1 MGGVISGDAVDR
13 LIVEPVEAERADQED
28 LDAEL
33 RAAVVKA
40 VRGRRASE
48 VAPVAQGSRPRA
60 LRRALVL
67 ADLVGFTLSFFFVQ
81 FFISAFETHDL
92 VISAFLVAGLAGW
105 VVLANAYGLYE
116 REAIGIARSTVDDL
130 PGLVLLA
137 TFAAWFGLLLVNG
150 AGLASPKL
158 HVSAAYW
165 LAAILFIAS
174 ARAIARAVVQRRG
187 IREPSLI
194 VGTGRVGRRI
204 AEKLSQRP
212 TYGLEVVGFLDDD
225 PLPVPDDA
233 PWLGG
238 MNDLEQVVRAHGI
251 ERVLVAFSTIS
262 GHAQLDLLR
271 RCTDL
276 GIRVDIVPRM
286 YEVIGECTRLHVL
299 DGIPLM
305 SVKAPRLSWTART
318 IKRGL
323 DLVVAGFALLFFG
336 PFMVFAALRIKATSP
351 GPVFFRQ
358 LRMGAGGKSFHILK
372 FRSMYVDADE
382 RKEQLSHLNAHGEDG
397 PRMFKIHDDP
407 RITPFGRFLRRWSL
421 DELPQLINVMRGEM
435 SLVGPRP
442 LILGEDENII
452 GHNRRRL
459 HSTPGVTGPW
469 QVLGRS
475 DIPFAEMV
483 VLDYLYV
490 TNWSFWG
497 DIKLLARTMPAVLA
511 RRGAY

>member
-1 MGGVISGDAVDR
+1 VISDDAVDR
-13 LIVEPVEAERADQED
+13 LIVETVEAERADQED

-33 RAAVVKA
+33 RAAVVRA

-48 VAPVAQGSRPRA
+48 FAPAVQRSRPRA

-67 ADLVGFTLSFFFVQ
+67 ADLVGFTLSFFLVQ

-137 TFAAWFGLLLVNG
+137 TFAAWVGLLLVNG

-158 HVSAAYW
+158 QVSAAYW

-194 VGTGRVGRRI
+194 VGTGLVGRRI

-225 PLPVPDDA
+225 PLPVPDDT

-251 ERVLVAFSTIS
+251 ERVLVAFSKKIS

-276 GIRVDIVPRM
+276 GVRVDIVPRM

-305 SVKAPRLSWTART
+305 SVKAPRLDWFART

-323 DLVVAGFALLFFG
+323 DLAAAGLALLFFG
-336 PFMVFAALRIKATSP
+336 PFMLFAAWRIKATSP

-358 LRMGAGGKSFHILK
+358 LRMGAGGKTFHILK

-382 RKEQLSHLNAHGEDG
+382 RKEQLGHLNAHSEDG
-397 PRMFKIHDDP
+397 PRMFKIRDDP
-407 RITPFGRFLRRWSL
+407 RITPFGCFLRRWSL

-442 LILGEDENII
+442 LILDEDEKIV
-452 GHNRRRL
+452 GHHRRRL
-459 HSTPGVTGPW
+459 HITPGVTGLW

-475 DIPFAEMV
+475 DLPFAEMV

-490 TNWSFWG
+490 TNWSLWG
-497 DIKLLARTMPAVLA
+497 DIKLLARTVPAVLA